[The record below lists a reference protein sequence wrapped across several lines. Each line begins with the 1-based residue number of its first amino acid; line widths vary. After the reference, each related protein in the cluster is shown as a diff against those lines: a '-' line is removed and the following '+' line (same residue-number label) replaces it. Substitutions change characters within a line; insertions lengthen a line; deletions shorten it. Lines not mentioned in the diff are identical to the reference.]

1 MLWAYTARLGVDK
14 AVLLTI
20 WLTSPDTVRDLASA
34 PHLKE
39 RQSCSSILHRVMRS
53 LLDAT
58 SQQVRRQET
67 KAELALALEVE
78 ELDGVNDLQMIA
90 WPHA

>member
-1 MLWAYTARLGVDK
+1 
-14 AVLLTI
+14 
-20 WLTSPDTVRDLASA
+20 
-34 PHLKE
+34 
-39 RQSCSSILHRVMRS
+39 MRS